1 MFLIVLGDYILKKA
15 IIVLFVISLVVIF
28 NNRESDII
36 IPNNAIRFRVVAN
49 SNSLEDQ
56 EKKLVIKDNVEKEIY
71 ELINNSNSTQEVR
84 DILNNN
90 IDKIEEI
97 MDKYNVDYNINYGYN
112 YFPTKK
118 YKGLIYEA
126 GNYESLVIT
135 LGEGIGNN
143 FWCVLFPPLCLLDN
157 DKSDVG
163 DVEYQFYVKKILD
176 KF

>member
-1 MFLIVLGDYILKKA
+1 M
-15 IIVLFVISLVVIF
+15 IIVLFIVSLGIIF
-28 NNRESDII
+28 NNKNSDII
-36 IPNNAIRFRVVAN
+36 IPSNAIRFRVIAN

-56 EKKLVIKDNVEKEIY
+56 QVKLSIKENVEREIY
-71 ELINNSNSTQEVR
+71 ELISNYNDVEDVR
-84 DILNNN
+84 NILNDNM
-90 IDKIEEI
+90 DKIKTI
-97 MDKYNVDYNINYGYN
+97 VDKYNVNYDINYGYN

-118 YKGLIYEA
+118 YKGLMYEA
-126 GNYESLVIT
+126 GNYEALVIT

-157 DKSDVG
+157 KAQDVG